1 MKTSDNV
8 FIGLLA
14 SLVVIILFM
23 FGMAFLNC
31 HEDKKEKIRC
41 ENSGGIYKE
50 FYGSKSVCF
59 SPSAILPM

>member
-8 FIGLLA
+8 FIVM
-14 SLVVIILFM
+14 LVSFIVIILFM
-23 FGMAFLNC
+23 FGMAFFNC

-41 ENSGGIYKE
+41 ENLGGIYKE

-59 SPSAILPM
+59 APSAIMSI